1 MIADGLLR
9 WHWPVPMA
17 VHRFDGAADVN
28 PVLARVF
35 GAMRAAHT
43 AAAGG
48 AAHGAFYAS
57 ADDLLA
63 RVDLPEFRAL
73 IEFIAA
79 ALQATAQQANAGI
92 WPAGR
97 HGLQL
102 ELIGVWFQIQ
112 NGASFH
118 DIHTHGNCS
127 WSGVYY
133 VQIDP
138 PERRNAHPQY
148 GLLNGATRFYSPMF
162 PLLGGAY
169 MDRGNAWLQN
179 ATLDIVPS
187 EGELVIFPS
196 LLPHKSLPYAG
207 ERDRIIVSFNA
218 QIRAPGGD
226 RLFGFAGV

>member
-1 MIADGLLR
+1 LAADGSLQ

-17 VHRFDGAADVN
+17 LHRFEDAAEVN

-35 GAMRAAHT
+35 GAMRATDDAL
-43 AAAGG
+43 AS
-48 AAHGAFYAS
+48 GAFYAS
-57 ADDLLA
+57 ADDLLR

-73 IEFIAA
+73 MTFIAA
-79 ALQATAQQANAGI
+79 SLQTTAQQTNAGM
-92 WPAGR
+92 WPSGR

-112 NGASFH
+112 NGRSFH

-133 VQIDP
+133 VQIDSL
-138 PERRNAHPQY
+138 ERRSADPQN
-148 GLLNGATRFYSPMF
+148 GALNGATRFYSPMF

-179 ATLDIVPS
+179 ATFDLIPH
-187 EGELVIFPS
+187 EGELVVFPS
-196 LLPHKSLPYAG
+196 FLPHKVLPYAG
-207 ERDRIIVSFNA
+207 DRDRIIVSFNA
-218 QIRAPGGD
+218 QICAPGGD
-226 RLFGFAGV
+226 RLFQFTGV